1 MREDIRKL
9 LRDLD
14 AVAAR
19 MNAGLGAV
27 ALVLTVAVGAT
38 LTVKITLLSSQL
50 LLDSPAQLLLG
61 P

>member
-1 MREDIRKL
+1 MREDLKRLFKE
-9 LRDLD
+9 LD
-14 AVAAR
+14 ALAAR

-38 LTVKITLLSSQL
+38 LTVKITLLSTPL
-50 LLDSPAQLLLG
+50 LTDSPASLLLG